1 MLLIPAAAV
10 VVVGVAFGLAGS
22 GLLGGLRPAGNAPV
36 TSLEWTTQPFVPGA
50 RVMDL
55 TALGDRLIATGS
67 LNNLPAAW
75 YSDDGG
81 ETWTASTV
89 DPVVRDQDL
98 GLPGPPHALG
108 QVAERDGLLMALDI
122 YTTSVS
128 STASPDPVG
137 WTSVWTSRDLG
148 ATWVSSDAILGTGGA
163 LMSSAG
169 GFVSFGIGPNG
180 LLGWTSAD
188 GMQWTHSALT
198 GIDSDAHVIAGASSG
213 SHLVVVGGVAAQ
225 KNVGASSTP
234 AVWLSNNGI
243 DWTEVQLSPDTLG
256 VAFSAVVTDDG
267 LQVVG
272 ITYTADP
279 NAMQQPVLWT
289 STDGSDWSARKLP
302 TVTRNPQAA
311 GLGLAVNRWG
321 SLVAV
326 PHYERGTIA
335 ADMYFIPGGQS
346 REAAE
351 QGLGRQVSALAALP
365 DRFVLFS
372 QCETSG
378 DCHSPTVSIGKAP
391 SHAQPTP
398 RPSTALDTQPD
409 LVWVTKPFP
418 EEAILRSIAA
428 VGERL
433 IVTGSGSGPAAWYS
447 DDGGDTWTRASVESG
462 PELID
467 PSLGPIT
474 RLGDNLV
481 SLGSTEGTVGDTTTG
496 NDADRRGAIWMSA
509 DNGATW
515 NFLSHQEAPG
525 VSTAIVSGPLGL
537 VAVGNRFNGTGA
549 EVWRASDPKV
559 WHEARERAAFDRA
572 TITSVVSGP
581 DGFVAFGYRITN
593 EPRPDSQWAAA
604 WTSPDGVDWK
614 LWDTSNPSGPAAL
627 GAITDATVLPDGS
640 VMASGYGQPD
650 FQPLLWRFQHGEW
663 SVQGLVDTQGRSTSL
678 ATSGLGTVLVTEQAA
693 WDEPARSD
701 IWFVSEGSNEQ
712 WVHTQV
718 DAAVG
723 DVAVTEDRVVGIGN
737 CGPTAD
743 CFRPML
749 VIGKPADVD
758 NTPPPERSPTPTRS
772 THAVGPT
779 APPSVPGLVFVEPGG
794 IGTVTSVASSSNGSV
809 AVGTANGQPGI
820 WHSDDGAAWQ
830 RVGSLPAIQNIP
842 AGSPV
847 TVHDVVATAT
857 GFVAVGSVSTAVD
870 YSRPFAWLS
879 ADGTSWTSAELPGSD
894 GCGSVQALVKTRSSQ
909 LVAVG
914 QTCGHSQAG
923 STETDAAA
931 IWLSDDGTSWRTASV
946 ADAVGGAIDDIA
958 QTADGFVAV
967 GSVRNGSSN
976 RPRVWESSDAEKWEA
991 TWTDTK
997 EGALNSVT
1005 PLDKMVVAGGVLGQN
1020 TTQLLPGMWVRT
1032 SRDEWTSRD
1041 IAGGQCCGVIESVA
1055 AAGGQLVALD
1065 QAFIFDGTNRR
1076 TLVLTSRDGVAWQ
1089 TAELASSFTGSAL
1102 SVAPNGSL
1110 LALGSALND
1119 GGVPAPAILVI
1130 PILESRTGLT
1140 RDDAI
1145 AAARQFAPMGESAPV
1160 LSADQGPF
1168 GRFDPDPNLKASPPP
1183 PDHLVWRVAFAP
1195 PGQPSQSVILDY
1207 YSGALIEVRTAIAN

>member
-22 GLLGGLRPAGNAPV
+22 GLLSGLRPVGNAPV
-36 TSLEWTTQPFVPGA
+36 TSLEWTTRPFVTGA

-346 REAAE
+346 HEAAE

-372 QCETSG
+372 QCDTSG
-378 DCHSPTVSIGKAP
+378 DCHSPTVSIGRAP
-391 SHAQPTP
+391 SHSQPTP
-398 RPSTALDTQPD
+398 KPSTALDTRRD

-418 EEAILRSIAA
+418 DEAILRSITA

-433 IVTGSGSGPAAWYS
+433 IVTGSASGPAAWYS
-447 DDGGDTWTRASVESG
+447 DDGGDAWTRATVESSAK
-462 PELID
+462 LID

-481 SLGSTEGTVGDTTTG
+481 SLGSAEGAVGDTTSG
-496 NDADRRGAIWMSA
+496 NDADRHGAIWMSA
-509 DNGATW
+509 DNGTTW
-515 NFLSHQEAPG
+515 NYLSHQEAPAAF
-525 VSTAIVSGPLGL
+525 TAIASGQSGL
-537 VAVGNRFNGTGA
+537 VAVGNRFDGTGA
-549 EVWRASDPKV
+549 GVWRASDAKV
-559 WHEARERAAFDRA
+559 WHETRERAAFDRA
-572 TITSVVSGP
+572 TITSVVSNP

-604 WTSPDGVDWK
+604 WTSADGVDWK
-614 LWDTSNPSGPAAL
+614 LWDTSNPSGPAGL
-627 GAITDATVLPDGS
+627 GAITDATVVPDGS
-640 VMASGYGQPD
+640 VMASGYGFDQPVIWH
-650 FQPLLWRFQHGEW
+650 WRGGEW
-663 SVQGLVDTQGRSTSL
+663 SVQGVTEARVGSTAI
-678 ATSGLGTVLVTEQAA
+678 ATGGLGTVFVAQNKTMDPTAS
-693 WDEPARSD
+693 R
-701 IWFVSEGSNEQ
+701 IWFVSDGASDE
-712 WVHTQV
+712 WPYA
-718 DAAVG
+718 DADIAVT
-723 DVAVTEDRVVGIGN
+723 DVAVTDDRVVGIGN
-737 CGPTAD
+737 CGATAD
-743 CFRPML
+743 CSQPML
-749 VIGKPADVD
+749 VIGRPREAASK
-758 NTPPPERSPTPTRS
+758 TPPPKPSPTATPP

-779 APPSVPGLVFVEPGG
+779 APSSVPGLVFVEPGG
-794 IGTVTSVASSSNGSV
+794 LGTVTSVASSSNGWV

-820 WHSDDGAAWQ
+820 WHSFDGTAWQ
-830 RVGSLPAIQNIP
+830 RVGSLPAIPNTP

-870 YSRPFAWLS
+870 HSRPFAWFS
-879 ADGTSWTSAELPGSD
+879 ADGASWTSAELPGSD

-914 QTCGHSQAG
+914 RTCGHSQAG
-923 STETDAAA
+923 STAA

-958 QTADGFVAV
+958 QTADGFVAA
-967 GSVRNGSSN
+967 GSVREGSLN
-976 RPRVWESSDAEKWEA
+976 RPRIWESSDGEKWES
-991 TWTDTK
+991 TWTDTR
-997 EGALNSVT
+997 EGAMNSVT
-1005 PLDKMVVAGGVLGQN
+1005 ALDETVVAGGVLGQN
-1020 TTQLLPGMWVRT
+1020 TSQLLPGMWVRT
-1032 SRDEWTSRD
+1032 SRDEWAVRD
-1041 IAGGQCCGVIESVA
+1041 IAGDGQCCGVIESVA
-1055 AAGGQLVALD
+1055 VAGSQLFALD
-1065 QAFIFDGTNRR
+1065 QASNSDGTDRR
-1076 TLVLTSRDGVAWQ
+1076 TLLLTSRDAVAWQ
-1089 TAELASSFTGSAL
+1089 TAELANSFTGSAL

-1110 LALGSALND
+1110 LALGSALSD
-1119 GGVPAPAILVI
+1119 GDVPAPAILVV
-1130 PILESRTGLT
+1130 PHPGSPTGLT
-1140 RDDAI
+1140 RDKAV
-1145 AAARQFAPMGESAPV
+1145 AAARQFAGVTQSTPV
-1160 LSADQGPF
+1160 LSADQGPC

-1183 PDHLVWRVAFAP
+1183 ADHLVWRVAFAP
-1195 PGQPSQSVILDY
+1195 PGQPSQSVIIDY
-1207 YSGALIEVRTAIAN
+1207 YSGALIEVGTALAN